1 MHKFFGLVSM
11 LDSDVLSKVK
21 SFAEQSHGE
30 QMRKYAG
37 ERYINHL
44 ERVMST
50 CRQYTEDVTVLS
62 AALLHD
68 VLEDTPISED
78 QLSAF
83 LSTVLDEQQAKRTAG
98 MVKELTDVFVKKNYP
113 DVNRRTRR
121 TREAERLGKV
131 SPDAQTIKYAD
142 IIDNVVDLGNAA
154 TDFGLVFMRECKEIL
169 KRANK
174 GNPVLYDRAV
184 KTVDDCLRD
193 YFNKANI
200 TAL

>member
-1 MHKFFGLVSM
+1 MP
-11 LDSDVLSKVK
+11 DSDILFKIR
-21 SFAEQSHGE
+21 SFAEQAHGK

-44 ERVMST
+44 ERVMNT
-50 CRQYTEDVTVLS
+50 CRQYTEDVNVLA

-68 VLEDTPISED
+68 VLEDTPISKD
-78 QLSAF
+78 QLLAF
-83 LSTVLDEQQAKRTAG
+83 LNTVLDQRQATRTIG
-98 MVKELTDVFVKKNYP
+98 LVVELTDVFIKKNYP

-121 TREAERLGKV
+121 NREAERLGKV

-142 IIDNVVDLGNAA
+142 IIDNVLDLSSAE
-154 TDFGLVFMRECKEIL
+154 TDFALVFMRECKEIL
-169 KRANK
+169 KHAK
-174 GNPVLYDRAV
+174 LGNPVLYERAV

>member
-1 MHKFFGLVSM
+1 M
-11 LDSDVLSKVK
+11 LDSDILSKVK
-21 SFAEQSHGE
+21 SFAEQAHGN

-44 ERVMST
+44 ERVMKTS
-50 CRQYTEDVTVLS
+50 REYTQEVTVLS

-68 VLEDTPISED
+68 VLEDTPISEE
-78 QLSAF
+78 QLLSF
-83 LSTVLDEQQAKRTAG
+83 LNTIMDEQQARRT
-98 MVKELTDVFVKKNYP
+98 VKLVRELTDVFIKKNYP

-121 TREAERLGKV
+121 TREAERLGTV
-131 SPDAQTIKYAD
+131 SPDAQTVKYAD
-142 IIDNVVDLGNAA
+142 IIDNVIDLGSAN
-154 TDFGLVFMRECKEIL
+154 TDFALIFMRECKEIL
-169 KRANK
+169 KHANQ
-174 GNPVLYDRAV
+174 GDPVLHDRAV